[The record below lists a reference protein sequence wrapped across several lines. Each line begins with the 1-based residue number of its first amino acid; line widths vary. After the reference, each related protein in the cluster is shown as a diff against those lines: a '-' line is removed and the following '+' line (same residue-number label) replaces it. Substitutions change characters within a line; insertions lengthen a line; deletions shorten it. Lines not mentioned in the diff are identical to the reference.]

1 MKKHPFVS
9 KISTEK
15 KNFRVFLFSYISPS
29 CVPCVESSAEAS
41 AQRPCHETPRT
52 RGIRLPR
59 HCQSFPHLQS
69 GWSTAK
75 AQSARALH
83 LSQMHNPMLN
93 PTKSKNRLAFVNV
106 CNLPARVQLLLES
119 CSSVECPEF
128 FSKLQQLQLE
138 SHQAERNFFW
148 NPIHSSLPCCVLEM
162 SQIEIRSSDQH

>member
-1 MKKHPFVS
+1 MHLAWS
-9 KISTEK
+9 H
-15 KNFRVFLFSYISPS
+15 
-29 CVPCVESSAEAS
+29 
-41 AQRPCHETPRT
+41 RPR
-52 RGIRLPR
+52 RRLKGLAMRRREQAGSFPTPR

-69 GWSTAK
+69 GWSAAK

-93 PTKSKNRLAFVNV
+93 PTKSKNRLAAEPFVTCLQECSYSLRAAQVSNV
-106 CNLPARVQLLLES
+106 LSLES
-119 CSSVECPEF
+119 YG
-128 FSKLQQLQLE
+128 KLQQLQLE